1 MFALAASDSLELR
14 RSFITNET
22 ELDARRA
29 HRDSEGRARG
39 GRRRQAGG
47 RAAGTGPRTPY
58 VSARKDFKLIVL
70 IEGRRNGSIGWR
82 GRHPRRLPLL
92 SADERG
98 PACRSSGCQRGADEM
113 SLARA
118 SCARFWTSSSVLASR
133 SRAAVARAPLLR
145 VAVGNELL
153 RWPPAARWLGS
164 SAPVTLDTP
173 FISDTIPLAEGILGN
188 IDSLLKEVGDSVEED
203 EVVAVVETDKVSL
216 DVRAGRAG
224 VVTEVLVSVGE
235 EVKETQPL
243 YVLEPSD

>member
-1 MFALAASDSLELR
+1 
-14 RSFITNET
+14 
-22 ELDARRA
+22 
-29 HRDSEGRARG
+29 
-39 GRRRQAGG
+39 
-47 RAAGTGPRTPY
+47 
-58 VSARKDFKLIVL
+58 
-70 IEGRRNGSIGWR
+70 
-82 GRHPRRLPLL
+82 
-92 SADERG
+92 
-98 PACRSSGCQRGADEM
+98 
-113 SLARA
+113 
-118 SCARFWTSSSVLASR
+118 VLASR